1 MILMHTDGERREDV
15 LRGKHIQSLV
25 RGGKGRK
32 LKEERIQSS
41 VNVGGRSYQERRQEV
56 SGAEKS

>member
-1 MILMHTDGERREDV
+1 MHTDGERREDV
-15 LRGKHIQSLV
+15 FRGKHIHSLV

-41 VNVGGRSYQERRQEV
+41 VNVGHTKKEGRR
-56 SGAEKS
+56 